1 MFGGNYLKTSDS
13 RFKDLTGISYPVPVH
28 DRTEEEIWKR
38 S

>member
-28 DRTEEEIWKR
+28 DRNIYQ
-38 S
+38 